1 MAEIETTTDY
11 TYTQVSTPTRMKQ
24 FWRWIGFRYYHTDST
39 AEADLMPGWTK
50 THIGFRF
57 SLMDRLRLLLTGRF
71 YVDATIH
78 SDVVVNKVVTFAS
91 FEIGHP
97 GDGRP

>member
-1 MAEIETTTDY
+1 MEKIETTNGGAY
-11 TYTQVSTPTRMKQ
+11 AHIYTPTRMER
-24 FWRWIGFRYYHTDST
+24 FWHWVGYRHHHTDST
-39 AEADLMPGWTK
+39 AEADIMPGWAK

-57 SLMDRLRLLLTGRF
+57 DFMDRLRLLLTGRF

-78 SDVVVNKVVTFAS
+78 TDVAVREVVTFAS

-97 GDGRP
+97 GDGRA